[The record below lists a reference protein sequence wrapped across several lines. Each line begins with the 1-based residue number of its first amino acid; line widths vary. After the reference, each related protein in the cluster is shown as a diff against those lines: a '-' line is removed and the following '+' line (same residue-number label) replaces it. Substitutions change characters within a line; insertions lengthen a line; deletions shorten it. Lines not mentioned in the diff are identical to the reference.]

1 MKEIVT
7 GIYTWSRYSE
17 EKGIDFNGLFV
28 RGSDGCVIV
37 DPPPCSSEIL
47 DRMKELGPPTEIII
61 TNRHHV
67 RGARDIAAH
76 FGIPIRINE
85 ADASLIDPPAAGT
98 FRDGDMLTAG
108 LKAIGVPDGKSPGET
123 ALHAAWAGALIL
135 GDALIGKPPGRLSML
150 PPEKFSDPKRA
161 REGIRR
167 LAEVQFDALL
177 LGDGASFP
185 QGGRAALL
193 EFLSGD

>member
-17 EKGIDFNGLFV
+17 EKGIDFNGFFV

-37 DPPPCSSEIL
+37 DPPPCPPEVL
-47 DRMKELGPPTEIII
+47 ERMKELGPPTDIII

-67 RGARDIAAH
+67 RGAREIAAH

-85 ADASLIDPPAAGT
+85 ADASLIDPPAVGT
-98 FRDGDMLTAG
+98 FKDGDMLTAG

-150 PPEKFSDPKRA
+150 PQEKYSDPKRA

-167 LAEVQFDALL
+167 LAEIRFDALL
-177 LGDGASFP
+177 LGDGASFA

-193 EFLSGD
+193 EFLSGS